1 MGGIKNQLLKYQTV
15 TNGSMTG
22 TSTITSAV
30 TNIQNMDNVGIQL
43 NFTGTPNGTFF
54 VQVSADYA
62 QNSQGVV
69 TNAGNWITVTLPTTP
84 VAAGAANQIYIDMNQ
99 LSAPWIRFQ
108 YTNSSGAGTLNAF
121 ITGKALG
128 G

>member
-1 MGGIKNQLLKYQTV
+1 
-15 TNGSMTG
+15 MTG
-22 TSTITSAV
+22 TSTITSSV
-30 TNIQNMDNVGIQL
+30 SNIQNLDNIGIQL

-62 QNSQGVV
+62 QQVMGGVAVV

-84 VAAGAANQIYIDMNQ
+84 VASGSANQIYIDLNQ
-99 LSAPWIRFQ
+99 LSAPWIRVQ
-108 YTNSSGAGTLNAF
+108 YTNTSGTGTLNAF
-121 ITGKALG
+121 ITAKSLG